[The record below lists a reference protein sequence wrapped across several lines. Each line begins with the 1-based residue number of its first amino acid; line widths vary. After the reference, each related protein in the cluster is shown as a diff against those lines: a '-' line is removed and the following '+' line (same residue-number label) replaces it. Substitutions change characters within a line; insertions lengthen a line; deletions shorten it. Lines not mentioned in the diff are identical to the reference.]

1 MARKSVEDYIEEG
14 IYGPRETKPDE
25 KRRYLGTYR
34 ERILLALTKEQVMKK
49 GTFPE
54 VEEELK
60 QNQDVIMVV
69 NGKLGYK
76 ALSAY
81 TKIASDYGVQAQRVT
96 SIDKTSDVGLVVAK
110 KYAIHRETIFIEEN
124 QEEDIEQPEKSPWW
138 KRLLGIH

>member
-1 MARKSVEDYIEEG
+1 MAQKNVEDYIEEG
-14 IYGPRETKPDE
+14 IYGPRETRPDE

-49 GTFPE
+49 GTYPE
-54 VEEELK
+54 VEEALN
-60 QNQDVIMVV
+60 QNPDAKMIV

-81 TKIASDYGVQAQRVT
+81 TKMASSYGIHAQRVT

-110 KYAIHRETIFIEEN
+110 EYAIHRESIFIDEEVQAN
-124 QEEDIEQPEKSPWW
+124 TAQNKKTPWW
-138 KRLLGIH
+138 KKLIGMD